1 MAIATATVLA
11 DVPQLPRLIVPS
23 WRELPSGLLVPSSV
37 ADRVATAEG
46 DEAARIPAELR
57 GEPAP
62 VAVVDTFPTSADQV
76 AGALNEEELGLDAS
90 TLDQLVD
97 LVRHLPFERSFLLV
111 SRLAAALTD
120 VREDAEAQVEL
131 VQRWEV
137 PGLAEAIERVLRQ
150 HEAEGRRL
158 VIFAEQYLTALQRLL
173 IEHAAEL
180 DMEYEPTQ
188 VDLARTIRAIFAAAS
203 VTSAADGDLQE
214 GDPDAERWLVYLLK
228 NGLYNAQPP
237 LVNEI
242 TRARE
247 LFAVLAPTFEHA
259 DFCPIDEWFR
269 EDYGLTA
276 AEQHTAGVA
285 ASALANAFDDDA
297 AIGDRSLTAPPEW
310 RGELASKGEQ
320 IAAVLSAPRDW
331 YVQAFGELGDGPAAI
346 AWERRPFLRRPFI
359 RYGNGQWL
367 LIAPRMI
374 ASWLG
379 EGVLHRVLE
388 TAQRRNASLQASRF
402 VGALFERYCL
412 DLTRSAYAGDR
423 PAGGGRVHGEQEY
436 GGRRRQLTSD
446 IAIDLGTD
454 LVLVEVVSARLT
466 AQMRVFGDRELLERN
481 LERMLFKKM
490 IQLARVT
497 RDLISEDAAIPDV
510 DMGHVERIWPVLV
523 TAGELMQTEM
533 LWDQIDARLPQS
545 LRAARVEP
553 LSVFDIGDFEL
564 LLALVV
570 AGHHLPDVLGRK
582 AQGPYRRL
590 EIGRFAVDE
599 LRADPDARLPVLDE
613 RYNELWQEMLA
624 VLGFEAPEDGEGVA

>member
-1 MAIATATVLA
+1 MLGN
-11 DVPQLPRLIVPS
+11 VPPLPRLVVPD
-23 WRELPSGLLVPSSV
+23 WQELPSGLLVPSSI
-37 ADRVATAEG
+37 ADRIAGAEG

-62 VAVVDTFPTSADQV
+62 VAVVDALPTSADQL
-76 AGALNEEELGLDAS
+76 AGALNEEELGLDVS
-90 TLDQLVD
+90 TLEQLVG
-97 LVRHLPFERSFLLV
+97 LVRLLPFERSFLLV
-111 SRLAAALTD
+111 ARLAAALTH
-120 VREDAEAQVEL
+120 VREDAEAHLEL
-131 VQRWEV
+131 VRRWEV
-137 PGLAEAIERVLRQ
+137 PGLAEAIERVLRR
-150 HEAEGRRL
+150 HEAEGPRL
-158 VIFAEQYLTALQRLL
+158 VILAEQYLTVLQRLL

-180 DMEYEPTQ
+180 DMDYEPTR

-203 VTSAADGDLQE
+203 VTSAADADLEE
-214 GDPDAERWLVYLLK
+214 GEPDAERWLVYLLK

-259 DFCPIDEWFR
+259 DFCPIDEWFH

-276 AEQHTAGVA
+276 AEQLTAGVA
-285 ASALANAFDDDA
+285 VSALTNAFDDEA
-297 AIGDRSLTAPPEW
+297 KVGDRSLTAPPEW
-310 RGELASKGEQ
+310 RGELASKAEQ
-320 IAAVLSAPRDW
+320 IAAMLAGPPEW
-331 YVQAFGELGDGPAAI
+331 YVQAFGELGGSMEAI

-379 EGVLHRVLE
+379 EGLLHRVLE
-388 TAQRRNASLQASRF
+388 AAESRNMSLRVSRF
-402 VGALFERYCL
+402 IGALFERYCL
-412 DLTRSAYAGDR
+412 DLTRSAYPGER
-423 PAGGGRVHGEQEY
+423 PPGGGRVHAEQEY

-454 LVLVEVVSARLT
+454 LVLVEVVSARVT

-490 IQLARVT
+490 SQLARVT
-497 RDLISEDAAIPDV
+497 RDLISGDAAIPDV
-510 DMGHVERIWPVLV
+510 DLAHLERIWPVLV

-533 LWDQIDARLPQS
+533 LWDQIDARLPQG
-545 LRAARVEP
+545 LPAARVEP
-553 LSVFDIGDFEL
+553 LSVFDIGDFEF

-582 AQGPYRRL
+582 ASGPYRRL

-599 LRADPDARLPVLDE
+599 LRADPGARLPVLDE
-613 RYNELWQEMLA
+613 RYHELWQEMLS
-624 VLGFEAPEDGEGVA
+624 VLGFEEEVQGE